1 MSTAK
6 ARRRSRANGGT
17 KIAEKAAAAVAAP
30 SDKAAGEGAAEKPK
44 RRHVNRPPSDPRVAR
59 GENGQRRIYVQ
70 RPQMMPSGPVDW
82 LSRLFQ

>member
-1 MSTAK
+1 MRWPRREM
-6 ARRRSRANGGT
+6 AR
-17 KIAEKAAAAVAAP
+17 EKAGDPVVAVAAP